1 MPITMIGHRRVFAG
15 MLTRRIMSVLV
26 PSPAQRI
33 CCDGQ
38 A

>member
-1 MPITMIGHRRVFAG
+1 MPTTMIGHRRVFAG
-15 MLTRRIMSVLV
+15 MFTRRIISVLV

-33 CCDGQ
+33 CCDGP